1 MPHGVHQR
9 RDTDEKPV
17 VFQTLLSG
25 IESDITMRIKL
36 LASVLVLSSALLTAC
51 QTITSSNR
59 VIVSSAENWA
69 LLPITNLSSTP
80 LAGNRAS
87 ALVETHLRARGV
99 KNLEIYKAPANQ
111 SVIALLDEAGQLND
125 AKQWARQNGFRY
137 GITGD
142 VQEWAYKNGLD
153 NEPSIGM
160 TLKFVDLQS
169 EEVLWTA
176 SATRTGWGYS
186 NLASTA
192 NKTIEELLTRV
203 RFDANSRG
211 RPVLAAA
218 KDGSSQITSGVPA
231 SGNPGS
237 NRPTAPIRPALVNP
251 K

>member
-1 MPHGVHQR
+1 
-9 RDTDEKPV
+9 
-17 VFQTLLSG
+17 
-25 IESDITMRIKL
+25 MRIKI
-36 LASVLVLSSALLTAC
+36 LASVLVLSSALLSAC

-69 LLPITNLSSTP
+69 LLPIANLSRTP

-99 KNLEIYKAPANQ
+99 NNLEVYKAPANQ

-125 AKQWARQNGFRY
+125 AKQWAIQNGFRY

-142 VQEWAYKNGLD
+142 VQEWSYKNGLD

-160 TLKFVDLQS
+160 SLKFVDLQS
-169 EEVLWTA
+169 DQVLWTA

-186 NLASTA
+186 NLSSTA
-192 NKTIEELLTRV
+192 NKTIEELLARV
-203 RFDANSRG
+203 KFDANSRG

-218 KDGSSQITSGVPA
+218 NDGSGPINGGA
-231 SGNPGS
+231 SVQRQPGS
-237 NRPTAPIRPALVNP
+237 NRPTAPIRPAIINP
-251 K
+251 R

>member
-1 MPHGVHQR
+1 
-9 RDTDEKPV
+9 
-17 VFQTLLSG
+17 
-25 IESDITMRIKL
+25 MRIKI

-69 LLPITNLSSTP
+69 LLPIVNLSRTP

-99 KNLEIYKAPANQ
+99 NNLEVYKAPSNQ
-111 SVIALLDEAGQLND
+111 SVIALLDEAGQLSD
-125 AKQWARQNGFRY
+125 AKTWAKQNGFRY

-142 VQEWAYKNGLD
+142 VQEWSYKNGLD

-160 TLKFVDLQS
+160 TLKFVDLHS

-186 NLASTA
+186 NLSSTA

-203 RFDANSRG
+203 EFDANSRG

-218 KDGSSQITSGVPA
+218 KDGSSQITQESTSLNLEG
-231 SGNPGS
+231 G
-237 NRPTAPIRPALVNP
+237 NRPTAPIRPAIINP

>member
-1 MPHGVHQR
+1 
-9 RDTDEKPV
+9 
-17 VFQTLLSG
+17 
-25 IESDITMRIKL
+25 MRIKI
-36 LASVLVLSSALLTAC
+36 LASVIVLSSALLTAC

-69 LLPITNLSSTP
+69 LLPIVNLSRTP

-87 ALVETHLRARGV
+87 TLVETHLRARGV
-99 KNLEIYKAPANQ
+99 KNLEAYKPPANQ

-160 TLKFVDLQS
+160 TLKFVDLES

-186 NLASTA
+186 NLSSTA
-192 NKTIEELLTRV
+192 NKTIEELLGQV
-203 RFDANSRG
+203 KFDANSRG

-218 KDGSSQITSGVPA
+218 RARPDQNNGASSAVGQPGGS
-231 SGNPGS
+231 
-237 NRPTAPIRPALVNP
+237 RPTAPIRPDLINQP
-251 K
+251 